1 VDRALKLRGI
11 SCRSNKLQVKGGDVL
26 LYWLL
31 YQKLFPYYRLFRIF
45 RYLTFRTVF
54 ASLTALLIGLL
65 IGPYVI
71 EKLREFQIG
80 QYIREEGPQSHQKK
94 SGTPTMGGVLI
105 CISIL
110 VPTLLWAD
118 LSNPY
123 VWLVTLSTLAFG
135 AIGFADDYIKVVHR
149 RNKGLTAKAKLGLQ
163 FVASAAVAV
172 ALVVMETR
180 GEYSTRLMVPFAKRF
195 RPDLVWEWMG
205 HIPHMH
211 WLVFLPFVVFV
222 MIVLSGASNAVNLT
236 DGLDGLAIGC
246 TIIAAGAL
254 TVLTYVSGH
263 SVFSDYLELQRMPM
277 VSELTVFCGS
287 MVGASIG
294 FLWYNAHPAEVF
306 MGDVGSLALGGAIGT
321 VAVVIKQE
329 LLLPF
334 IGGVFILEA
343 LSVMLQ
349 VGSYK
354 LRNGKRIFKM
364 APLHHHF
371 ELMGWSES
379 KVIARFWILALVFA
393 LFALTTLKLR

>member
-1 VDRALKLRGI
+1 
-11 SCRSNKLQVKGGDVL
+11 L

-110 VPTLLWAD
+110 LPTLLWAD

-123 VWLVTLSTLAFG
+123 VWLVMLSTLAFG

-149 RNKGLTAKAKLGLQ
+149 RNKGLTARAKLGLQ
-163 FVASAAVAV
+163 FVASAGVAV

-180 GEYSTRLMVPFAKRF
+180 GGYSTRLMVPFAKRF

-211 WLVFLPFVVFV
+211 WLVFVPFVIFV
-222 MIVLSGASNAVNLT
+222 MIVISGASNAVNLT

-263 SVFSDYLELQRMPM
+263 VVFSDYLELQRMPM

-294 FLWYNAHPAEVF
+294 FLWYNAHPAEIF

-343 LSVMLQ
+343 VSVMLQ

>member
-1 VDRALKLRGI
+1 M
-11 SCRSNKLQVKGGDVL
+11 

-31 YQKLFPYYRLFRIF
+31 YQKLFPYFRLFRIF

-71 EKLREFQIG
+71 DKLREFQIG

-105 CISIL
+105 CISVLI
-110 VPTLLWAD
+110 PTLLWSD
-118 LSNPY
+118 LSDPF
-123 VWLVTLSTLAFG
+123 VWVVMLSTLAFG

-149 RNKGLTAKAKLGLQ
+149 RNKGLTGLQ
-163 FVASAAVAV
+163 KLTLQFIVSAAVAA
-172 ALVVMETR
+172 ALVRLETR
-180 GEYSTRLMVPFAKRF
+180 GMYSTRLVVPFLKRF

-205 HIPHMH
+205 HIPHLH

-222 MIVLSGASNAVNLT
+222 MLIIAGSSNAVNLT

-263 SVFSDYLELQRMPM
+263 AVFADYLELERMPM
-277 VSELTVFCGS
+277 VGELTVFCGA

-306 MGDVGSLALGGAIGT
+306 MGDVGSLALGGAIAT